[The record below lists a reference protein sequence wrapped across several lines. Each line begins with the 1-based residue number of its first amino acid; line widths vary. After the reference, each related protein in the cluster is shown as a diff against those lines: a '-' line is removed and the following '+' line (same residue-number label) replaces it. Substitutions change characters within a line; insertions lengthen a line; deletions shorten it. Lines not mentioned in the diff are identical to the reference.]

1 MGNSA
6 AVSFLKLKIQRN
18 VYVSF
23 LGESSVVRS
32 NFQYFTSNISTLLHP
47 PPPPPL
53 QFLRLRIWN
62 VRYHEWR
69 NGVLYGR
76 VYIKHGYNMEKQ
88 ISRNK
93 RIYFFSF
100 FFRVEK
106 ILRANI
112 LIARELNVF
121 NRMKGMIRT
130 SLMSLISCYNMYSIH
145 CIWIH
150 TSASNSTNIITLD
163 RCK

>member
-1 MGNSA
+1 
-6 AVSFLKLKIQRN
+6 
-18 VYVSF
+18 
-23 LGESSVVRS
+23 
-32 NFQYFTSNISTLLHP
+32 
-47 PPPPPL
+47 
-53 QFLRLRIWN
+53 
-62 VRYHEWR
+62 
-69 NGVLYGR
+69 
-76 VYIKHGYNMEKQ
+76 MEKQ

>member
-1 MGNSA
+1 MTEKCVRIVPGRK
-6 AVSFLKLKIQRN
+6 FRCPIKL
-18 VYVSF
+18 
-23 LGESSVVRS
+23 SVFY
-32 NFQYFTSNISTLLHP
+32 FQHLDASPS